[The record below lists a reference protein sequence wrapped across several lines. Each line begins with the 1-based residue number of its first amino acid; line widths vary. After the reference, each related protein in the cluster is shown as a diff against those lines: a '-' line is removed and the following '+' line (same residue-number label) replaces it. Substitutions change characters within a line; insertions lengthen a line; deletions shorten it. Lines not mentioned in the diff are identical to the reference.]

1 MLLSSILV
9 LITIKN
15 MKNNEK
21 IANVIVLWLAFLG
34 ILFAASILGL
44 AMSVIKAV
52 AQIVGVETPF

>member
-1 MLLSSILV
+1 
-9 LITIKN
+9 